1 MRVLHLFNWRLKD
14 VESELEKISEQG
26 FDAIQINPIQPL
38 KEDGLRQWW
47 MSYQPTAFSIGNF
60 FGSKEDLRKLCF
72 EAERYGI
79 KIIADVVCNH
89 MAQENNGGLHPHE
102 KVDPKIRNRSD
113 FWRETKNIENW
124 NDRYQVTHYCMGLPG
139 LNLNNHDLQDII
151 IDFLN
156 DLIDCGVAGF
166 RFDAAKHIA
175 LPEEGCDFWPRV
187 IYCLKKY
194 GIIVYGE
201 VLFTEKDLVEKYS
214 PYIGVLTNNGGPNGN
229 RVIFFEESHDSYYDF
244 GYTKD
249 VDSME
254 IARRYRN
261 LANNYDNTMFYA
273 RPFDET
279 WKSDI
284 VKQGNKAGI
293 KHYAYI

>member
-1 MRVLHLFNWRLKD
+1 MRVLHLFNWRLEDIEK
-14 VESELEKISEQG
+14 ELWKISEQG

-38 KEDGLRQWW
+38 KEEGLKQWW
-47 MSYQPTAFSIGNF
+47 MSYQVTGFSIGNY
-60 FGSKEDLRKLCF
+60 FGLKEDLIRLCLQ
-72 EAERYGI
+72 AEKCGI

-89 MAQENNGGLHPHE
+89 MAQDSNGGLFPHE
-102 KVDPKIRNRSD
+102 KVDWKIRNRSD
-113 FWRETKNIENW
+113 FWREARNIENYQ
-124 NDRYQVTHYCMGLPG
+124 DRYQVTHYCMGLPG
-139 LNLNNHDLQDII
+139 LNLGNHDLQDII

-156 DLIDCGVAGF
+156 ELIDCGVAGF

-201 VLFTEKDLVEKYS
+201 ILFTENQLVDKYS
-214 PYIGVLTNNGGPNGN
+214 QFIGVLTNNGGPNGN

-244 GYTKD
+244 KYTRD
-249 VDSME
+249 IDSME
-254 IARRYRN
+254 IARRYQS
-261 LANNYDNTMFYA
+261 LANNYDNTLFYA

-279 WKSDI
+279 WKSEV
-284 VKQGNKAGI
+284 VKQANRAGI